1 MTTTPQRRP
10 NPVYLAG
17 AAGLTSLSLG
27 VIFPTAVE
35 AVEDAIEAA
44 GDRAENE
51 ARVAAVNQAIR
62 SKTKLLPNPTQLNLS
77 DQHDART
84 LSLTY

>member
-1 MTTTPQRRP
+1 M
-10 NPVYLAG
+10 YLAG
-17 AAGLTSLSLG
+17 TTGLISLSLG
-27 VIFPTAVE
+27 VIFPTAAE

-62 SKTKLLPNPTQLNLS
+62 SKTKLQPNSTQPNLS

-84 LSLTY
+84 L